1 MGNSTLEMI
10 EREEPR
16 FVKFAT
22 GEIIEGTLL
31 AVDALKIKDK
41 TGVRYTV
48 QLDSGELVGFL
59 GTFQINTKLRRE
71 DRGHRIRVTCVG
83 EDTMVKR
90 GENCM
95 KVFDIAVS
103 KQRVTAGAAD
113 ALEIGDDD
121 IPF

>member
-1 MGNSTLEMI
+1 MI
-10 EREEPR
+10 ERAEPR

-59 GTFQINTKLRRE
+59 GTYQINTKLRRD

-95 KVFDIAVS
+95 KVFGIAVS